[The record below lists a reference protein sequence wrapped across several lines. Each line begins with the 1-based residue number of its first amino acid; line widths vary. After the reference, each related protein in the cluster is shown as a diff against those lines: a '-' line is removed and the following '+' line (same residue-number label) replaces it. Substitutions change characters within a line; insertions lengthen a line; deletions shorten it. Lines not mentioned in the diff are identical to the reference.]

1 MNPIHEHLWKYLNA
15 KRAADS
21 LKEWLR
27 IANIMLQR
35 HGLEPQKDALDAQR
49 LLKTIN
55 KNYLFFL

>member
-15 KRAADS
+15 KRAASS

-35 HGLEPQKDALDAQR
+35 NGLEPQSDALDAQR
-49 LLKTIN
+49 LLKTIPHD
-55 KNYLFFL
+55 YPSFL